1 MRTATFFGELVF
13 IARHDLAQMLRA
25 RETWLWSFLMPVLF
39 MYVIG
44 TTAGR
49 VGSTPQRDTLA
60 ILAPPGA
67 GFLAERLE
75 RKLGVHYRIVRVPDE
90 NLLARH
96 RRRLSLPA
104 GFTDR
109 VLKGEPVTLRLAL
122 GGEGLANEHDR
133 FRVQRAVYSLLAE
146 LVVVSRK
153 GAPATPQALAE
164 LDGTSRP
171 LALAVE
177 TAGAR
182 RTPPR
187 GFDQAV
193 PGIMVMFLLL
203 TMLIT
208 GGVWL
213 VIERNYGI
221 LRRLAATPL
230 SPGAIVAGKATA
242 RWTLGLLQA
251 GYAMIAGRWLFGVR
265 WGENWPVVAGYIAVY
280 AALTAMLGVLLG
292 IMARSERQVVGLG
305 VISANALAALGG
317 CWWPIEIAPL
327 WAQKLAL
334 ALPTGWAMDALHR
347 LVSFGQPPFAILPHF
362 VATAAATVA
371 IAWVAG
377 RAFRLR

>member
-1 MRTATFFGELVF
+1 MRIVTFLRELVF
-13 IARHDLAQMLRA
+13 IAHHDLAQMLRA

-49 VGSTPQRDTLA
+49 FGGAPERDTLA
-60 ILAPPGA
+60 ILAPRGA

-75 RKLGVHYRIVRVPDE
+75 RKLGAHYRIVRVPDE
-90 NLLARH
+90 NSLARY

-109 VLKGEPVTLRLAL
+109 VLKGEAVTLRLAL

-133 FRVQRAVYSLLAE
+133 FRVQRAVYSLLAD
-146 LVVVSRK
+146 LVVASRN
-153 GAPATPQALAE
+153 GAPVSPQALGE
-164 LDGTSRP
+164 LDGMPRP

-208 GGVWL
+208 GGIWL

-230 SPGAIVAGKATA
+230 TPGAIVAGKATA

-265 WGENWPVVAGYIAVY
+265 WGENWPAVVGFIAVY

-292 IMARSERQVVGLG
+292 IVARSERQVVGLG
-305 VISANALAALGG
+305 VISANVLAALGG
-317 CWWPIEIAPL
+317 CWWPIEITPL
-327 WAQKLAL
+327 WAQRLAL
-334 ALPTGWAMDALHR
+334 AFPTGWAMDALHK
-347 LVSFGQPPFAILPHF
+347 LVSFGQPPAAILPH
-362 VATAAATVA
+362 VLVTAAAFVA
-371 IAWVAG
+371 AAWAAA
-377 RAFRLR
+377 RMFRFQ